1 MHASES
7 THAFAEIPGRTE
19 MESLRNP
26 ALRQR
31 RISRNG
37 PRDGDRS
44 ACLYRPRT
52 GLISHLRTVNVKDLP
67 MPKPTQLMIQEID
80 REILSR
86 IQFVL
91 LLFACLVL
99 ALPSN
104 AAESGARI
112 VIMAVEDPNNYDA
125 VNSMRDFADGELRE
139 LGHQVDLLEGNQAL
153 PTDFPGLVPAVREA
167 DLLIVFV
174 RRATLPAA
182 QLDAIRKHLAAGK
195 PLLGIR
201 TANHGFV
208 PPRSSPITDPQLAAW
223 PEFTPEVLG
232 GQNTGYE
239 TEAMPYA
246 VSRHP
251 QAPENSLLLDG
262 VNPERIR
269 GYQSLYKVLPLAE
282 DATPLLLGT
291 ADGHPPAQPL
301 AWTRR
306 YGDKQA
312 RIFYTS
318 LGAPQDM
325 QQKDVR
331 RLLVNAVH
339 WTLKGDKPD
348 SAPPASGAVSQPFE
362 KSDWN
367 VRCWDSDKRLWTD
380 RGVDTM
386 TIVPWEKGA
395 TRITNT
401 SGIHKHAHLV
411 FPAKLEGDFTFTVEL
426 KGGYELG
433 WLNRAG
439 KDEMLY
445 VEMDDDEST
454 GKFETFE
461 LSRSGTRYTIK
472 HNGRIRPMVHFRF
485 DYGDDVLITLAI
497 KQGESVEIKSCSLSL
512 NSGK

>member
-1 MHASES
+1 MTKLSMS
-7 THAFAEIPGRTE
+7 RTSSQLIFE
-19 MESLRNP
+19 VSDMKIF
-26 ALRQR
+26 QR
-31 RISRNG
+31 LLG
-37 PRDGDRS
+37 
-44 ACLYRPRT
+44 
-52 GLISHLRTVNVKDLP
+52 
-67 MPKPTQLMIQEID
+67 
-80 REILSR
+80 
-86 IQFVL
+86 FVL
-91 LLFACLVL
+91 LLLVFARLVP
-99 ALPSN
+99 ASPSKG
-104 AAESGARI
+104 ADAEDGARI

-125 VNSMRDFADGELRE
+125 VNSMRDFAQNELRP
-139 LGHQVDLLEGNQAL
+139 LGHRVQLLEGNQAL
-153 PTDFPGLVPAVREA
+153 PTDFPGLVPAVEKS

-174 RRATLPAA
+174 RRATLPVA
-182 QLDAIRKHLAAGK
+182 QLDAIKKHLAAGK

-208 PPRSSPITDPQLAAW
+208 PPKSAPITDPQLAAW
-223 PEFTPEVLG
+223 PEFTPEILG

-239 TEAMPYA
+239 TKGMPYA

-251 QAPENSLLLDG
+251 QAPKDSALLDG
-262 VNPERIR
+262 VMPERIR

-282 DATPLLLGT
+282 DTIPLLLGT

-306 YGDKQA
+306 HGDKQA

-325 QQKDVR
+325 QQPDVR
-331 RLLVNAVH
+331 RLLVNAVR
-339 WTLKGDKPD
+339 WTLGEKGSKALSHSFD
-348 SAPPASGAVSQPFE
+348 

-367 VRCWDSDKRLWTD
+367 VRCYDAGQRLWTD

-386 TIVPWEKGA
+386 TITPAEGEGEEA
-395 TRITNT
+395 AIRITNT

-411 FPAKLEGDFTFTVEL
+411 FPAKLEGDFTFTIEL

-445 VEMDDDEST
+445 VELDDEAAE
-454 GKFETFE
+454 KFATFE
-461 LSRSGTRYTIK
+461 LSRVGTRYSIA
-472 HNGRIRPMVHFRF
+472 HNGRIRPLVHFRF

-497 KQGESVEIKSCSLSL
+497 KEGESVEIRSCSLKGG
-512 NSGK
+512 SGE